1 MVEGFF
7 KPLSPSIAIKQDAD
21 GQHSFHE
28 QARLLPMELPEKICG
43 CAASVITVTSGKQVI
58 LIGMNVNYET
68 IYEVDI
74 FSAFEE
80 MKITAPGMSRQA
92 FIKMLEH
99 RTKYFGRTPG
109 KGICGTSQWAA
120 AKEFSRRS
128 TSKVDEEGLE
138 VAVCRHGILLK
149 ALNMFRGEIFAYPLF
164 LQKELASAN
173 VKWGGRNQH
182 GAGTTIGEEVEQVNS
197 FLSRTAIC
205 TKYMSKAARTDMLTV
220 QVMGWNNRK
229 FLNLDKT
236 LAQRYIKT
244 IQRINDESDNLES
257 LRTELEVDDNMLQQW
272 VTDVQQCAD
281 SDSNKRRHRIR
292 RKVWEEKKG
301 LSAAIADYNDLVA
314 EDSEKLPPADVLFQN
329 ENHVWPW
336 ECHGTGRSLKLSEE
350 ALQGLL
356 CVLRHRLHELGFHQD
371 AIRSTYV
378 HALGQDASL
387 LQDSLEEEDA
397 LSSTDDSTDDG
408 EEKLSI

>member
-1 MVEGFF
+1 MASKEG
-7 KPLSPSIAIKQDAD
+7 SGS
-21 GQHSFHE
+21 SE
-28 QARLLPMELPEKICG
+28 EMELEEALRKG
-43 CAASVITVTSGKQVI
+43 ELLAS
-58 LIGMNVNYET
+58 E
-68 IYEVDI
+68 
-74 FSAFEE
+74 
-80 MKITAPGMSRQA
+80 
-92 FIKMLEH
+92 LEQEA
-99 RTKYFGRTPG
+99 TPG

-173 VKWGGRNQH
+173 IKWGGRNQH

-314 EDSEKLPPADVLFQN
+314 DDSEKLPPADVLFQK

-336 ECHGTGRSLKLSEE
+336 ECHGTGSVDLYTKKRVFDKVMLLQRLREEKGILVREVKQHWGYLQNVTTALQELSMQVSDDLKSHSSSLKLSEG

-356 CVLRHRLHELGFHQD
+356 CVLRRRLHELGFHQD

-378 HALGQDASL
+378 RALGQDASL